1 MAQAVIR
8 HQQLRG
14 RVWEIWTGDEGVPV
28 DVLQIGTQAWRVS
41 DVVGYR
47 DWYRHEPNVDG
58 HLLALALLSG
68 VGGLLLLP
76 VVLKIADPKFLIGAI
91 LYIGIG
97 LSVFGDLRRNTPVTL
112 YGLDIDLR
120 DGSTFPFRTA
130 NIEELKALRG
140 ALDARIGHRG

>member
-8 HQQLRG
+8 QEGARG
-14 RVWEIWTGDEGVPV
+14 RVWEIWTGNEGVPI

-47 DWYRHEPNVDG
+47 DWHRHEPNVDG

-76 VVLKIADPKFLIGAI
+76 VILKIADPKFLIGAI
-91 LYIGIG
+91 LYIGVG
-97 LSVFGDLRRNTPVTL
+97 LSVFGDLRRNTPLTL

-120 DGSTFPFRTA
+120 NGTTFPFRTA
-130 NIEELKALRG
+130 DIEELNALRA
-140 ALDARIGHRG
+140 ALETRMGRGG